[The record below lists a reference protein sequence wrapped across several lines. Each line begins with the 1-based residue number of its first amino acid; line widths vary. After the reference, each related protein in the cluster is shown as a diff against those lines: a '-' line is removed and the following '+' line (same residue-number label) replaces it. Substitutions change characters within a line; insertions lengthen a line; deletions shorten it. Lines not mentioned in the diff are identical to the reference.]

1 MFDKII
7 KKLIN
12 KETKLYTIFGVL
24 TSIQN
29 VVMFDVLLRLG
40 MAYRPA
46 NIITLITVKLTAYLC
61 NKNFVFKSH
70 CANFIELLKEFGRF
84 VFWRGATMLLDYFGL
99 IFLVEIVN
107 MPKVIGKII
116 MTVFVIAVNYVT
128 GKRHVFKNKETPATS
143 DRGVES

>member
-1 MFDKII
+1 MLDKFI

-12 KETKLYTIFGVL
+12 KETKLYTIFGIL
-24 TSIQN
+24 TSIEN
-29 VVMFDVLLRLG
+29 VLMFDILLRFG
-40 MAYRPA
+40 MAYRIA

-99 IFLVEIVN
+99 IFLVEVVD
-107 MPKVIGKII
+107 MPKTIGKVI
-116 MTVFVIAVNYVT
+116 MTVLVIAVNYVT
-128 GKRHVFKNKETPATS
+128 GKRHVFKNTE
-143 DRGVES
+143 EH

>member
-1 MFDKII
+1 MIDKIL

-12 KETKLYTIFGVL
+12 KETKLYTIFGIL
-24 TSIQN
+24 TSIEN
-29 VVMFDVLLRLG
+29 VLMFDILVRLG
-40 MAYRPA
+40 MAYRIA

-70 CANFIELLKEFGRF
+70 CKNFLELLMEFGRF

-107 MPKVIGKII
+107 MPKLIGKII

-128 GKRHVFKNKETPATS
+128 GKKHVFKNQPKNQEI
-143 DRGVES
+143 EK

>member
-1 MFDKII
+1 MIDKIL

-12 KETKLYTIFGVL
+12 KETKLYTIFGIL
-24 TSIQN
+24 TSIEN
-29 VVMFDVLLRLG
+29 VLMFDILLRLG
-40 MAYRPA
+40 MAYRIA

-70 CANFIELLKEFGRF
+70 CKNFLELLMEFGRF

-107 MPKVIGKII
+107 MPKLIGKII

-128 GKRHVFKNKETPATS
+128 GKKHVFKNQPKNQDIEK
-143 DRGVES
+143 

>member
-1 MFDKII
+1 MIDKIL

-12 KETKLYTIFGVL
+12 KETKLYTIFGIL
-24 TSIQN
+24 TSIEN
-29 VVMFDVLLRLG
+29 VLMFDIILRLG
-40 MAYRPA
+40 MAYRIA

-70 CANFIELLKEFGRF
+70 CKNFLELLMEFGRF

-107 MPKVIGKII
+107 MPKLIGKII

-128 GKRHVFKNKETPATS
+128 GKKHVFKNQPKNQEI
-143 DRGVES
+143 EK

>member
-1 MFDKII
+1 MIDKIL

-12 KETKLYTIFGVL
+12 KETKLYTIFGIL
-24 TSIQN
+24 TSIEN
-29 VVMFDVLLRLG
+29 VLMFDILLRLG
-40 MAYRPA
+40 MAYRIA

-70 CANFIELLKEFGRF
+70 CKNFLELLMEFGRF

-107 MPKVIGKII
+107 MPKLIGKII

-128 GKRHVFKNKETPATS
+128 GKKHVFKNQPKNQEI
-143 DRGVES
+143 E

>member
-1 MFDKII
+1 MIDKII

-12 KETKLYTIFGVL
+12 KETGLYTVFGVL

-29 VVMFDVLLRLG
+29 IVMFDVLLRFG
-40 MAYRPA
+40 MAYRLA

-70 CANFIELLKEFGRF
+70 CANMWELVKEFSRF

-99 IFLVEIVN
+99 IFLVEVVD
-107 MPKVIGKII
+107 MPKLVGKVI

-128 GKRHVFKNKETPATS
+128 GKRHVFKNKATPAKNS
-143 DRGVES
+143 ELL

>member
-1 MFDKII
+1 MIDKIL

-12 KETKLYTIFGVL
+12 KETKLYTIFGIL
-24 TSIQN
+24 TSIEN
-29 VVMFDVLLRLG
+29 VLMFDILLRLG
-40 MAYRPA
+40 MAYRIA

-70 CANFIELLKEFGRF
+70 CKNFLELLMEFGRF

-107 MPKVIGKII
+107 MPKLIGKII

-128 GKRHVFKNKETPATS
+128 GKKHVFKNQPKNQEI
-143 DRGVES
+143 EK

>member
-1 MFDKII
+1 MFDKLL

-12 KETKLYTIFGVL
+12 KETKLYTIFGIL
-24 TSIQN
+24 TSIEN
-29 VVMFDVLLRLG
+29 VLMFDILLRFG
-40 MAYRPA
+40 MAYRIA

-99 IFLVEIVN
+99 IFLVEVVD
-107 MPKVIGKII
+107 MPKTIGKVI
-116 MTVFVIAVNYVT
+116 MTVLVIAVNYVT
-128 GKRHVFKNKETPATS
+128 GKRHVFKNTE
-143 DRGVES
+143 EH